1 MPAAT
6 ARTGV
11 AAAVAGPSLSDQG
24 SPSRLES
31 IRSLVAT
38 EVWQAARASAS
49 HAAEFNFNFT
59 Y

>member
-1 MPAAT
+1 VPAAT

-38 EVWQAARASAS
+38 EVWQAARASDG
-49 HAAEFNFNFT
+49 AEFNFNFT